1 MNPHISD
8 EFDSEAEPEIDVEL
22 DIEAFLKKA
31 RRTRKIDEAEL
42 QGFLEALDEAETDR
56 LYAGLRKYDIQI
68 MSDEDEDLDD
78 ELFEEGLL
86 LQLSSDDSDEDLSL
100 DDDTYQQPLEDD
112 PVQTYLR
119 EIGRV
124 PLLSPEQEIWLATQ
138 LIAGSELVVLS
149 QQVVD
154 DGVPESQVQQHA
166 LLENYR
172 RLLKSWRRTLEAAVH
187 LGVQPPDLALLI
199 NEAQLLRQSW
209 QSQTASYLRSY
220 LQDGEWGQDEKWTD
234 LAQAVF
240 GLVTAFYL
248 MPNAISNQLA
258 AYWRDQGD
266 LESEEQ
272 VRQTLAQMD
281 VEILNT
287 NAEIIQGLL
296 EEAKNALTRSNL
308 RLVVS
313 VAKKYMNRG
322 IHLLDLI
329 QEGNVGLLRAV
340 EKFDPTKGYKFST
353 YATWWIR
360 QAVSRAIADQA
371 RTIRIPVH
379 MVETINRI
387 MRAQRDMAQR
397 LGRDPSTEELAL
409 ELDFLLPEEV
419 AAIRSALR
427 DGRPVDTYL
436 QRKWRQAGN
445 KIRNILKISQDPM
458 SLETPVSQ
466 DEDSTTYGDFI
477 RDEGAAEPV
486 DAASR
491 ELLREQI
498 RNALDFLTERE
509 REVLEMRFG
518 LKDGRDYTLEDV
530 GKSFGVTR
538 ERIRQI
544 EAKALR
550 KLRHP
555 SRSRGLRDYLS

>member
-1 MNPHISD
+1 MDHHVQD
-8 EFDSEAEPEIDVEL
+8 EFDPEAESELDVEV
-22 DIEAFLKKA
+22 DIEAFLKRA
-31 RRTRKIDEAEL
+31 RRTRKVDEVDL
-42 QGFLEALDEAETDR
+42 QMVLEALDEAETEQV
-56 LYAGLRKYDIQI
+56 YAALRKYDIQI
-68 MSDEDEDLDD
+68 MSEEDEDLED
-78 ELFEEGLL
+78 EFLEEGLL
-86 LQLSSDDSDEDLSL
+86 AQMSGDDGDEDLIA
-100 DDDTYQQPLEDD
+100 DDSYQQPLEDD

-138 LIAGSELVVLS
+138 LSAGSELVVLT
-149 QQVVD
+149 QQAVD
-154 DGVPESQVQQHA
+154 EGAPEHQVQQHT
-166 LLENYR
+166 LLDNYR
-172 RLLKSWRRTLEAAVH
+172 RFLKSWRRALEAANH
-187 LGVQPPDLALLI
+187 LDVQPPDLDLLI
-199 NEAQLLRQSW
+199 NEAQLLRQGW
-209 QSQTASYLRSY
+209 QSQTNSYLRRY

-234 LAQAVF
+234 LAQSVF
-240 GLVTAFYL
+240 GLVMAIYL
-248 MPNAISNQLA
+248 MPNAVSNQLA
-258 AYWRDQGD
+258 AYWRKHGEP
-266 LESEEQ
+266 ESEES
-272 VRQTLAQMD
+272 VRQTLAQID
-281 VEILNT
+281 IQVLNT
-287 NAEIIQGLL
+287 NADMIQSLQD
-296 EEAKNALTRSNL
+296 EAKSALTRSNL

-387 MRAQRDMAQR
+387 MRTQREMAQR
-397 LGRDPSTEELAL
+397 LGRDPGTEELAL
-409 ELDFLLPEEV
+409 ELDFLLPEDVE
-419 AAIRSALR
+419 AIKGALK
-427 DGRPVDTYL
+427 DNRPVDHHL

-458 SLETPVSQ
+458 SLETPVGQ

-518 LKDGRDYTLEDV
+518 LKDGRDHTLEDV
-530 GKSFGVTR
+530 GKYFGVTR